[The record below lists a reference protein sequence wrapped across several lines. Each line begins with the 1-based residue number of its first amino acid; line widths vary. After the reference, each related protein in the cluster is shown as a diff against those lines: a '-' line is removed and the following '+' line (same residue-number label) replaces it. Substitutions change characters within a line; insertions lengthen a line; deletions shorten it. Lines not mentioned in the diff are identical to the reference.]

1 MASVGA
7 IGNVIYANQMI
18 PVQAAK
24 QMDYQ
29 NSVQMQSMI
38 AEAMQNEKEEIVED
52 VRPAEESYK
61 IDPEN
66 EHERHKHDEE
76 SGATE
81 EQMKQEEELAQHSV
95 PEEEDTSVIHEGHLD
110 VKA

>member
-1 MASVGA
+1 MPVGP
-7 IGNVIYANQMI
+7 IGNVIYANQMVT
-18 PVQAAK
+18 VQAGK

-29 NSVQMQSMI
+29 NSVQMQSML

-66 EHERHKHDEE
+66 EHERKKHDEE
-76 SGATE
+76 SGATK
-81 EQMKQEEELAQHSV
+81 EQMKHEAHEVQDAEEEEVSV
-95 PEEEDTSVIHEGHLD
+95 VHNGHLD
-110 VKA
+110 IKA